1 MKTEMHNGICV
12 HRKLCEYHLVVFK
25 DFHLLTQSGINADKH
40 LSHTHEEL
48 ITQRLIPS
56 DTDFFG
62 VKYLQQTSLQ
72 KREKY
77 DLYKA
82 SNLVLVIKIE

>member
-1 MKTEMHNGICV
+1 M
-12 HRKLCEYHLVVFK
+12 HRKLCEYHLVAFK
-25 DFHLLTQSGINADKH
+25 DVDLLTQSSINADEH

-48 ITQRLIPS
+48 ITQGLVPS